1 MIDTAMILAAGFGT
15 RMRPITEHTPKP
27 LIPLCGRALLDHGI
41 DRLVAVGVKR
51 VVVNTHYK
59 APMIAAH
66 LAQRHDIEI
75 VLSHEETLLDT
86 GGGVKNALKH
96 LGDAFYVM
104 NADVFWLNGRTPALT
119 RLAREWDPARL
130 DALMLVQRTTSAI
143 GYEGI
148 GDFAVDPMGNVRR
161 RAEREVVPFLFAGIE
176 ILSRRFFDGAP
187 DGVFSLNQLW
197 NKAIAFGRLKAII
210 HDGEWFHVGTP
221 QGLAAS
227 EDRLTE
233 RNLWPGSI

>member
-27 LIPLCGRALLDHGI
+27 LIPLCGRTLLDHGI

-59 APMIAAH
+59 APMMAEH

-119 RLAREWDPARL
+119 RLAHAWDPARL

-176 ILSRRFFDGAP
+176 ILSRRLFEGAP

-197 NKAIAFGRLKAII
+197 NKAIASGRLKAII